1 MKTAIKGEFVM
12 KATEEN
18 RRLGLLLKSSFLIFI
33 LVQPFDGVSFS
44 LPITSHDVLVTSF
57 F

>member
-18 RRLGLLLKSSFLIFI
+18 RRLGLLLKSPFLIFI
-33 LVQPFDGVSFS
+33 LIQPFDGVSFP
-44 LPITSHDVLVTSF
+44 LPLTSPDVLVTSF
-57 F
+57 